1 MQSDSPLTVLKGVG
15 PALAKKLEK
24 LNLSRVDDLL
34 FLLPLR
40 YEDRTQ
46 IIKIGALA
54 AGDRCLVTGE
64 VLLAETVFR
73 GRRNLLVRIGDGS
86 GQLTLRFFHF
96 SRQQQA
102 QFANGIHVSCFG
114 DVRKGSS
121 GFEMI
126 HPEYRVLRDDEGAHM
141 SDSLTPIYPATEG
154 VQQGRLRN
162 LTNQALLKM
171 ASAPPPELLPESL
184 TQKMGMPSLA
194 EAIAYL
200 HRPPP
205 DADIKQMLLGTHAC
219 QQRLAFEE
227 LLAHYLSL
235 RNLRELAAT
244 KDAVALIDGSD
255 DVNEF
260 IADLPFQLTVAQ
272 RRVVGDILS
281 DLSEAHPMMR
291 LIQGDVGS
299 GKTVVAAIACVKA
312 IACGV
317 QAVIM
322 APTSFVAHYLS
333 LRNLRE
339 LAATK
344 DAVALIDGS
353 DDVNEFIAD
362 LPFQLTVAQRRVVG
376 DILSDLSEAHPMMR
390 LIQGDVGSGKTVV
403 AAIACVKAI
412 ACGVQAV
419 IMAPTEIL
427 AEQHWRS
434 FADWFRALQ
443 IEPAWLSGS
452 QRVAARRES
461 LAAIADGSAKLIVGT
476 HALFQEGVD
485 FKQLGLLVIDEQH
498 RFGVHQRMAL
508 RDKGV
513 TSGRHPHQLV
523 MTATPIPRTLA
534 MAAYADLDTSVI
546 DELPPGRQPVSTVAI
561 PETRRSEVIERVR
574 SSCADGHQAYWVCP
588 LIEESEVLD
597 YQAAE
602 ASYQILTEALPDVRV
617 GLVHGRMRAAE
628 KDRGMKSFKEGL
640 VQLLV
645 ATTVIEV
652 GVDVPN
658 ASLMIIENAERMGL
672 SQLHQLR
679 GRVGRGAALSH
690 CVLLYKPPLG
700 RIAKQRLSVLRDTN
714 DGFIVA
720 QRDLELRGPGEML
733 GTKQTGLP
741 DYRIANL
748 ARDAELMPQV
758 QITAE
763 TLRKDNYDK
772 AAAIV
777 RRWLGDAGR
786 YGKV

>member
-1 MQSDSPLTVLKGVG
+1 MSRPTRSLLSEALTVLKGVG

-24 LNLSRVDDLL
+24 LGLQRVEDLL

-46 IIKIGALA
+46 LVKIGALA
-54 AGDRCLVTGE
+54 AGTRCLVSGE
-64 VLLAETVFR
+64 VLLAETAYR
-73 GRRNLLVRIGDGS
+73 GRRNLLVRISDGS

-102 QFANGIHVSCFG
+102 QFQAGVHVTCFG
-114 DVRKGSS
+114 EVRRGNS

-126 HPEYRVLRDDEGAHM
+126 HPEYRVLRENQATAM

-162 LTNQALLKM
+162 LTDQALRAM
-171 ASAPPPELLPESL
+171 DSQPPAELLPETVTTKL
-184 TQKMGMPSLA
+184 GMPSLA
-194 EAIAYL
+194 NAIRYL

-205 DADIKQMLLGTHAC
+205 DAEIEQMLAGKHPC

-235 RNLRELAAT
+235 RSLRVLAET
-244 KDAVALIDGSD
+244 DDAIALVDGGEEVSG
-255 DVNEF
+255 F
-260 IADLPFQLTVAQ
+260 IGDLPFTLTGAQ
-272 RRVVGDILS
+272 QRVVDEILGDL
-281 DLSEAHPMMR
+281 AQPHPMMR

-299 GKTVVAAIACVKA
+299 GKTVVAAIACLKA

-317 QAVIM
+317 QA
-322 APTSFVAHYLS
+322 A
-333 LRNLRE
+333 
-339 LAATK
+339 
-344 DAVALIDGS
+344 
-353 DDVNEFIAD
+353 
-362 LPFQLTVAQRRVVG
+362 
-376 DILSDLSEAHPMMR
+376 
-390 LIQGDVGSGKTVV
+390 
-403 AAIACVKAI
+403 
-412 ACGVQAV
+412 

-427 AEQHWRS
+427 AEQHWRNFS
-434 FADWFRALQ
+434 AWFRPLG

-452 QRVAARRES
+452 QKVAARREA
-461 LAAIADGSAKLIVGT
+461 LAAIGDGTAQLVVGT
-476 HALFQEGVD
+476 HALFQEGVE
-485 FKQLGLLVIDEQH
+485 FNRLALVVIDEQH

-513 TSGRHPHQLV
+513 GAEGHPHQLV

-546 DELPPGRQPVSTVAI
+546 DELPPGRQPVTTIAVPDS
-561 PETRRSEVIERVR
+561 RRGEIVERVR
-574 SSCADGHQAYWVCP
+574 AACASGQQAYWVCP

-602 ASYQILTEALPDVRV
+602 ASYQMLTEALPELRV
-617 GLVHGRMRAAE
+617 GLVHGRMRPTE
-628 KDRGMKSFKEGL
+628 KERGMQAFKEGL
-640 VQLLV
+640 IQVLV

-679 GRVGRGAALSH
+679 GRVGRGAAQSH
-690 CVLLYKPPLG
+690 CVLSYKPPLG
-700 RIAKQRLSVLRDTN
+700 RVAKERLAVLRDTN
-714 DGFIVA
+714 DGFVVA
-720 QRDLELRGPGEML
+720 QRDLELRGPGELL
-733 GTKQTGLP
+733 GTRQTGLP
-741 DYRIANL
+741 DYRVANL
-748 ARDAELMPQV
+748 VRDAELMPQV

-763 TLRKDNYDK
+763 TIQKSSPRQTE
-772 AAAIV
+772 AIM

>member
-1 MQSDSPLTVLKGVG
+1 LLSDALTVLKGVG

-24 LNLSRVDDLL
+24 LGLLRVEDLL

-46 IIKIGALA
+46 LIKIGALI
-54 AGDRCLVTGE
+54 AGARCLVSGE
-64 VLLAETVFR
+64 VLLAETAYR
-73 GRRNLLVRIGDGS
+73 GRRNLLVRVSDGS

-102 QFANGIHVSCFG
+102 QFQSGVQVTCFG
-114 DVRKGSS
+114 EVRRGSA

-126 HPEYRVLRDDEGAHM
+126 HPEYRILREGQGAAI

-154 VQQGRLRN
+154 VQQGRLRS
-162 LTNQALLKM
+162 LTDQALQAM
-171 ASAPPPELLPESL
+171 HDDPPVELLPESVTTKL
-184 TQKMGMPSLA
+184 GMPSLA
-194 EAIAYL
+194 EAIRYL

-205 DADIKQMLLGTHAC
+205 DADIEQMQAGKHPC

-235 RNLRELAAT
+235 RSLRALAETA
-244 KDAVALIDGSD
+244 DAVALLDGSEM
-255 DVNEF
+255 VKGF
-260 IADLPFQLTVAQ
+260 IDDLPFTLTDAQ
-272 RRVVGDILS
+272 RRVVGEILH
-281 DLSEAHPMMR
+281 DLSQPHPMMR

-299 GKTVVAAIACVKA
+299 GKTVVAAIACLKA
-312 IACGV
+312 ISCGV
-317 QAVIM
+317 QA
-322 APTSFVAHYLS
+322 A
-333 LRNLRE
+333 
-339 LAATK
+339 
-344 DAVALIDGS
+344 
-353 DDVNEFIAD
+353 
-362 LPFQLTVAQRRVVG
+362 
-376 DILSDLSEAHPMMR
+376 
-390 LIQGDVGSGKTVV
+390 
-403 AAIACVKAI
+403 
-412 ACGVQAV
+412 

-427 AEQHWRS
+427 AEQHWRN
-434 FADWFRALQ
+434 FCDWFGPLGV
-443 IEPAWLSGS
+443 EPAWLSGS
-452 QRVAARRES
+452 QKAAARRASLES
-461 LAAIADGSAKLIVGT
+461 IAHGRAQLIVGT
-476 HALFQEGVD
+476 HALFQEGVT
-485 FKQLGLLVIDEQH
+485 FSRLALVVIDEQH

-508 RDKGV
+508 RDKGM
-513 TSGRHPHQLV
+513 GKQGHPHQLV

-546 DELPPGRQPVSTVAI
+546 DELPPGRQPVSTIAI
-561 PETRRSEVIERVR
+561 PDTRRGEVVERVR
-574 SSCADGHQAYWVCP
+574 AACTSGQQAYWVCP

-602 ASYQILTEALPDVRV
+602 ASYQALTEALPELRV
-617 GLVHGRMRAAE
+617 GLVHGRMRPAE
-628 KDRGMKSFKEGL
+628 KERGMQAFKEGL
-640 VQLLV
+640 IQVLV

-679 GRVGRGAALSH
+679 GRVGRGAAQSH

-700 RIAKQRLSVLRDTN
+700 RIARERLAVLRDTN
-714 DGFIVA
+714 DGFVVA
-720 QRDLELRGPGEML
+720 QRDLELRGPGELL
-733 GTKQTGLP
+733 GTRQTGLP
-741 DYRIANL
+741 DYRVANL
-748 ARDAELMPQV
+748 VRDAELMPQV

-763 TLRKDNYDK
+763 ALRKSSSRR

>member
-1 MQSDSPLTVLKGVG
+1 LQSDSPLTALSGVG
-15 PALAKKLEK
+15 PALAKKLGK
-24 LNLSRVDDLL
+24 LGLARVEDLL

-46 IIKIGALA
+46 LVKIGALLP
-54 AGDRCLVTGE
+54 GQRCLVTGE
-64 VLLAETVFR
+64 VLLAETVYR

-86 GQLTLRFFHF
+86 GHLTLRFFHF
-96 SRQQQA
+96 SRQQKA
-102 QFANGIHVSCFG
+102 QFQPGVNVTCFG
-114 DVRKGSS
+114 EARKGSA

-126 HPEYRVLRDDEGAHM
+126 HPEYRLLREDQDAAID
-141 SDSLTPIYPATEG
+141 DSLTPIYPATEG

-162 LTNQALLKM
+162 LTDQALRSM
-171 ASAPPPELLPESL
+171 HASPPVELLPDAV
-184 TQKMGMPSLA
+184 TKKMGMPSLA
-194 EAIAYL
+194 AAIQYL

-205 DADIKQMLLGTHAC
+205 DANVAELLAGRHPC

-235 RNLRELAAT
+235 RSLRALAETEDAPELSN
-244 KDAVALIDGSD
+244 GS
-255 DVNEF
+255 VEVGEF
-260 IADLPFQLTVAQ
+260 IASLPFNLTGAQ
-272 RRVVGDILS
+272 QRVVDEILA
-281 DLSEAHPMMR
+281 DLARPHPMMR

-299 GKTVVAAIACVKA
+299 GKTVVAAIACLKA

-317 QAVIM
+317 QA
-322 APTSFVAHYLS
+322 A
-333 LRNLRE
+333 
-339 LAATK
+339 
-344 DAVALIDGS
+344 
-353 DDVNEFIAD
+353 
-362 LPFQLTVAQRRVVG
+362 
-376 DILSDLSEAHPMMR
+376 
-390 LIQGDVGSGKTVV
+390 
-403 AAIACVKAI
+403 
-412 ACGVQAV
+412 

-427 AEQHWRS
+427 AEQHWRNFS
-434 FADWFRALQ
+434 AWFRPLG

-452 QRVAARRES
+452 QKTVARREALQS
-461 LAAIADGSAKLIVGT
+461 IADGRAQLVVGT
-476 HALFQEGVD
+476 HALFQEGVE
-485 FKQLGLLVIDEQH
+485 FEKLALVIIDEQH

-513 TSGRHPHQLV
+513 SSGAHPHQLV

-546 DELPPGRQPVSTVAI
+546 DELPPGRQPVSTIAV
-561 PETRRSEVIERVR
+561 PDTRRVEIVERVR
-574 SSCADGHQAYWVCP
+574 SACKGGQQAYWVCP

-602 ASYQILTEALPDVRV
+602 ASYAMLAEALPELRV
-617 GLVHGRMRAAE
+617 GLVHGRMRPVE
-628 KDRGMKSFKEGL
+628 KERGMQAFKEGL
-640 VQLLV
+640 IQLLV

-679 GRVGRGAALSH
+679 GRVGRGTAQSH

-700 RIAKQRLSVLRDTN
+700 RIAKERLAVLRDTN
-714 DGFIVA
+714 DGFVVA
-720 QRDLELRGPGEML
+720 QRDLELRGPGELL
-733 GTKQTGLP
+733 GTRQTGLP
-741 DYRIANL
+741 DYRVADL
-748 ARDAELMPQV
+748 VRDAALMPQV
-758 QITAE
+758 QKTAG
-763 TLRKDNYDK
+763 LLKGSSDAV

>member
-1 MQSDSPLTVLKGVG
+1 MLSDALTILKGVG

-24 LNLSRVDDLL
+24 LGLQRVEDLL

-46 IIKIGALA
+46 LVKIGALA
-54 AGDRCLVTGE
+54 AGTRCLISGE
-64 VLLAETVFR
+64 VLLAETAYR
-73 GRRNLLVRIGDGS
+73 GRRNLLVRISDGS

-102 QFANGIHVSCFG
+102 QFQNGVRVTCFG
-114 DVRKGSS
+114 EVRRGSA

-126 HPEYRVLRDDEGAHM
+126 HPEYRILRESQDATM

-162 LTNQALLKM
+162 LTDQALRAM
-171 ASAPPPELLPESL
+171 QDEPPVELLPQAITEKL
-184 TQKMGMPSLA
+184 GMPSLA
-194 EAIAYL
+194 AAIQYL

-205 DADIKQMLLGTHAC
+205 DADIEQMQAGKHPC

-235 RNLRELAAT
+235 RSLRALAET
-244 KDAVALIDGSD
+244 DDAFALVDGGEQVSGFID
-255 DVNEF
+255 
-260 IADLPFQLTVAQ
+260 DLPFTLTGAQ
-272 RRVVGDILS
+272 QRVVDEILGDL
-281 DLSEAHPMMR
+281 AQPHPMMR

-299 GKTVVAAIACVKA
+299 GKTVVAAIACLKA
-312 IACGV
+312 ISCGV
-317 QAVIM
+317 QA
-322 APTSFVAHYLS
+322 A
-333 LRNLRE
+333 
-339 LAATK
+339 
-344 DAVALIDGS
+344 
-353 DDVNEFIAD
+353 
-362 LPFQLTVAQRRVVG
+362 
-376 DILSDLSEAHPMMR
+376 
-390 LIQGDVGSGKTVV
+390 
-403 AAIACVKAI
+403 
-412 ACGVQAV
+412 

-427 AEQHWRS
+427 AEQHWRNFS
-434 FADWFRALQ
+434 DWFRPLG

-452 QRVAARRES
+452 QKAAARRAS
-461 LAAIADGSAKLIVGT
+461 LASIADGSAQLVVGT

-485 FKQLGLLVIDEQH
+485 FHRLALVVIDEQH

-508 RDKGV
+508 RDKGI
-513 TSGRHPHQLV
+513 GEEGHPHQLV

-546 DELPPGRQPVSTVAI
+546 DELPPGRQPVSTIAV
-561 PETRRSEVIERVR
+561 PDSRRSEIVGRVR
-574 SSCADGHQAYWVCP
+574 SACASGQQAYWVCP

-602 ASYQILTEALPDVRV
+602 ASYQVLTEALPELRV
-617 GLVHGRMRAAE
+617 GLVHGRMRPAE
-628 KDRGMKSFKEGL
+628 KERGMQAFKEGL
-640 VQLLV
+640 IQVLV

-679 GRVGRGAALSH
+679 GRVGRGAAQSH

-700 RIAKQRLSVLRDTN
+700 RIAKERLAVLRDTN
-714 DGFIVA
+714 DGFVVA
-720 QRDLELRGPGEML
+720 QRDLELRGPGELL
-733 GTKQTGLP
+733 GTRQTGLP
-741 DYRIANL
+741 DYRVADL
-748 ARDAELMPQV
+748 VRDSELMPQV

-763 TLRKDNYDK
+763 TIRTSSPEL
-772 AAAIV
+772 AATIV

>member
-1 MQSDSPLTVLKGVG
+1 MRSDSKLTELKGVG
-15 PALAKKLEK
+15 PALAEKLEK
-24 LNLSRVDDLL
+24 LNLHRVDDLL

-46 IIKIGALA
+46 LVKLGALE
-54 AGDRCLVTGE
+54 AGSRCLVSGE
-64 VLLAETVFR
+64 VLLTEVAFR

-96 SRQQQA
+96 SRQQEA
-102 QFANGIHVSCFG
+102 QFKNAERVTCFG
-114 DVRKGSS
+114 EVRKGSA
-121 GFEMI
+121 GLEMI
-126 HPEYRVLRDDEGAHM
+126 HPEYRILRENQDAAID
-141 SDSLTPIYPATEG
+141 DSLTPIYPATEG

-162 LTNQALLKM
+162 LTDQALKLL
-171 ASAPPPELLPESL
+171 ADSPPPELLPAAITTKL
-184 TQKMGMPSLA
+184 GMPSLGD
-194 EAIAYL
+194 AILYL

-205 DADIKQMLLGTHAC
+205 DADVASMIAGTHPC

-235 RNLRELAAT
+235 RSLRAIAET
-244 KDAVALIDGSD
+244 EDAIALSEGNEDVASF
-255 DVNEF
+255 VAE
-260 IADLPFQLTVAQ
+260 LPFDLTGAQ
-272 RRVVGDILS
+272 RRVVDDILA
-281 DLSEAHPMMR
+281 DVAQPHPMMR

-299 GKTVVAAIACVKA
+299 GKTVVAAIACIKA

-317 QAVIM
+317 QA
-322 APTSFVAHYLS
+322 A
-333 LRNLRE
+333 
-339 LAATK
+339 
-344 DAVALIDGS
+344 
-353 DDVNEFIAD
+353 
-362 LPFQLTVAQRRVVG
+362 
-376 DILSDLSEAHPMMR
+376 
-390 LIQGDVGSGKTVV
+390 
-403 AAIACVKAI
+403 
-412 ACGVQAV
+412 

-434 FADWFRALQ
+434 FSDWFRPLG

-452 QRVAARRES
+452 QRVAARR
-461 LAAIADGSAKLIVGT
+461 AALERIADGSAQLVVGT
-476 HALFQEGVD
+476 HALFQEGVE
-485 FKQLGLLVIDEQH
+485 FGRLGLVIIDEQH

-508 RDKGV
+508 RDKGI
-513 TSGRHPHQLV
+513 TEHGQPHQLV

-561 PETRRSEVIERVR
+561 AETRRGEVIERVR
-574 SSCADGHQAYWVCP
+574 SACESGQQAYWVCP
-588 LIEESEVLD
+588 LIEESDVLD

-602 ASYQILTEALPDVRV
+602 ASYEMLTQALPDIRI

-628 KDRGMKSFKEGL
+628 KERGMQAFKEGL
-640 VQLLV
+640 IQLLV

-679 GRVGRGAALSH
+679 GRVGRGAAQSH

-700 RIAKQRLSVLRDTN
+700 RIAKERLSVLRDTN
-714 DGFIVA
+714 DGFVVA
-720 QRDLELRGPGEML
+720 QRDLELRGPGELL
-733 GTKQTGLP
+733 GTRQTGLP
-741 DYRIANL
+741 DYRVANL
-748 ARDAELMPQV
+748 ARDADLMPQV
-758 QITAE
+758 QVAADA
-763 TLRKDNYDK
+763 LRKDSDER
-772 AAAIV
+772 ARAIV